1 MRNFFVLLNVFLIT
15 IVSFVSCCSDGKNS
29 INANKQDIFMH
40 FADTTSDGRRF
51 SKDPHVVYF
60 KGKYLMYY
68 SIGAG
73 KGTVWSIGVAESSNL
88 NEWEPI
94 ARIKPVESYEQKGF
108 CAPCALVRND
118 TVHLF
123 YQTYGNGANDA
134 ICHAWSVDGTNF
146 VRNKTNP
153 IFSPDKSDWNCGR
166 AIDAEVAFINNRYHL
181 YYATRTP
188 DFVKQIIGVAFAP
201 AGTNF
206 DKNDWIQT
214 VDKPIMVP
222 EYPWEETCIEGASI
236 LNRDS
241 VFYMFY
247 AGAYNVRP
255 QQIGVAKSYDGIKWE
270 KLSNKPFLEN
280 GDPGTWNYSESGHP
294 HIFKDKND
302 DTYLFYQ
309 GNNDSGKT
317 WYLSNVKVNWKNGVP
332 NIK

>member
-73 KGTVWSIGVAESSNL
+73 KGAVWSIGVAESSNL
-88 NEWEPI
+88 NEWESI

-134 ICHAWSVDGTNF
+134 ICHAWSIDGTNF

-153 IFSPDKSDWNCGR
+153 IFSPDKSD
-166 AIDAEVAFINNRYHL
+166 
-181 YYATRTP
+181 
-188 DFVKQIIGVAFAP
+188 
-201 AGTNF
+201 
-206 DKNDWIQT
+206 
-214 VDKPIMVP
+214 
-222 EYPWEETCIEGASI
+222 
-236 LNRDS
+236 
-241 VFYMFY
+241 
-247 AGAYNVRP
+247 
-255 QQIGVAKSYDGIKWE
+255 
-270 KLSNKPFLEN
+270 
-280 GDPGTWNYSESGHP
+280 
-294 HIFKDKND
+294 
-302 DTYLFYQ
+302 
-309 GNNDSGKT
+309 
-317 WYLSNVKVNWKNGVP
+317 
-332 NIK
+332 